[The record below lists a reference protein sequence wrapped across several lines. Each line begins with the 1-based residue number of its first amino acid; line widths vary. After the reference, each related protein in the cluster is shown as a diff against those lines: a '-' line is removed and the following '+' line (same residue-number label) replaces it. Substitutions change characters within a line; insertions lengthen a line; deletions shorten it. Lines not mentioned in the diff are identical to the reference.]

1 MNPLLTGLGSNLFYE
16 MGSKRGQSENGLMG
30 YRCMLK
36 NVMYIYNFFQ
46 KFSPKW
52 KPYMYNPGFF
62 IIIIILYL
70 VPFLQLHMKLKLFH
84 LLGKWTKEYE
94 IWLCNHIGHKAWE
107 PKTIHVFSNDFEH

>member
-62 IIIIILYL
+62 YYYYSLPCPISTAPHEIEI
-70 VPFLQLHMKLKLFH
+70 VPSP
-84 LLGKWTKEYE
+84 W
-94 IWLCNHIGHKAWE
+94 
-107 PKTIHVFSNDFEH
+107 